1 MRAHTIV
8 LNVAKV
14 GSEVCTYFI
23 DYFPYCAFQYIVL
36 LLITLHLYDSD
47 PLYPEKKTT
56 IV

>member
-1 MRAHTIV
+1 MRTHTIV

-47 PLYPEKKTT
+47 PLYPEKKT